1 MPCRQNMIKDNI
13 QKAIFENLKAKRET
27 EVKVLR
33 FLLSQIKYEEIN
45 KQKELTDQEI
55 VVLFQKE
62 VKKRKEAIEM
72 FRSAGRNDLVY
83 DEEKQLEVIS
93 RYIPKPLTEDELTSL
108 ITEEIKNSAEPDN
121 AGVIMG
127 SVMKRVQGRAD
138 GAKVFQLIK
147 ERISPTS

>member
-1 MPCRQNMIKDNI
+1 MIKDDI
-13 QKAIFENLKAKRET
+13 QKKIFESLKAKRET

-62 VKKRKEAIEM
+62 LKKRKEAIEM
-72 FRSAGRNDLVY
+72 FKKGRRDDLVH
-83 DEEKQLEVIS
+83 DEEKQLEVMAQ
-93 RYIPKPLTEDELTSL
+93 YMPKPLTDDELFSI
-108 ITEEIKNSAEPDN
+108 ITEEIKNSPEPAN

-138 GAKVFQLIK
+138 GGKVFQLIK
-147 ERISPTS
+147 ERINVD